1 MTKITDEAVEWL
13 IHAVKD
19 ALELG
24 LASESD
30 LEDWLL
36 AAISLEEIY
45 LEDEQAAR
53 QARSL
58 GTWMSASAT
67 LH

>member
-1 MTKITDEAVEWL
+1 MFKTDDAVEWL
-13 IHAVKD
+13 IHALKD
-19 ALELG
+19 ALEHG
-24 LASESD
+24 SASESD

-36 AAISLEEIY
+36 AAISLEEIS
-45 LEDEQAAR
+45 LEDELATR

-58 GTWMSASAT
+58 GAWMSASAT

>member
-1 MTKITDEAVEWL
+1 MFKTDEAVEWL
-13 IHAVKD
+13 IHALKD
-19 ALELG
+19 ALEHG
-24 LASESD
+24 QASESD

-36 AAISLEEIY
+36 AAISLEEIS

-58 GTWMSASAT
+58 GAWMSASAT